1 MKYKSYK
8 PHSSMR
14 SLCFRMSAPL
24 FTVVILSLSAP
35 GIWAGSATWNSN
47 PVDNQW
53 YHPNNWTPA
62 TVPDGAT
69 DIARFGT
76 TSQPAITISD
86 SSDFLTVLNGITFN
100 PGASAYILT
109 VPATGQDLTF
119 QGRGVVNNSGN
130 TQTFVINGLSNS
142 TVVTF
147 QDATAGSNVSYVMG
161 RTSGVLR
168 PNLVFSGS
176 ATAGNASFTC
186 TGMDVTFNSG
196 TTADN
201 ATFTLNVGLVDFTA
215 GSSAGSGTFILNG
228 GDNAAST
235 VTMGHDGATA
245 SNATFTVNGNATGLS
260 YYNLV
265 SMVAF
270 TSAGAAIFTAN
281 GAVDTSHNP
290 GVVSIA
296 GPADPATATFI
307 ANAGTTGGTGG
318 LIQWQAGTRNRAR
331 VEVFGS
337 GNGDV
342 TNGTM
347 DISTFTPPTVIPIGS
362 LEGNGLVKLGTNT
375 LSLGSNNASTTFDGI
390 INDAGG
396 GSLTKT
402 GSGTFTL
409 SGANTYTGKTT
420 VVAGTLLVT
429 NRTGSATGT
438 GSVIIN
444 GGVLGGTGKISG
456 AVTIGSATRFGTIAP
471 GLVGRTGRLTISR
484 PINFKQFG
492 IYNVD
497 LDSNGVKA
505 DQVVATGV
513 TIGSGATANIADL
526 GTGALPSGT
535 VFTIINNASAIPISG
550 TFSNL
555 ADGSTLTVGTNTYL
569 VSYEGGTGNDLTLT
583 VQ

>member
-1 MKYKSYK
+1 MKANK
-8 PHSSMR
+8 PMK
-14 SLCFRMSAPL
+14 PL
-24 FTVVILSLSAP
+24 TNIAYPAFALFAMIMLSLSAP
-35 GIWAGSATWNSN
+35 SIWAGSATWKSS

-53 YHPNNWTPA
+53 YNPNNWTPA

-69 DIARFGT
+69 DIATFGT
-76 TSQPAITISD
+76 TTQPAITISD
-86 SSDFLTVLNGITFN
+86 GSDFLTVLNGITFDS
-100 PGASAYILT
+100 GASAYILT

-119 QGRGVVNNSGN
+119 QGRGVANNSGR
-130 TQTFVINGLSNS
+130 TQTFVINGRSNS

-161 RTSGVLR
+161 LTSGVLP

-176 ATAGNASFTC
+176 ATAGSASFTC
-186 TGMDVTFNSG
+186 TDVHVTFNGG

-201 ATFTLNVGLVDFTA
+201 ATFMLNTGLVDFMG
-215 GSSAGSGTFILNG
+215 GSSAGNGTFILNG
-228 GDNAAST
+228 GDNAAAT
-235 VTMGHDGATA
+235 VSMGHDGATA
-245 SNATFTVNGNATGLS
+245 GNATFTVNGNATGRD
-260 YYNLV
+260 NFV

-270 TSAGAAIFTAN
+270 TSAGAAVFTAN

-307 ANAGTTGGTGG
+307 ANPGLNGGAGG

-347 DISTFTPPTVIPIGS
+347 DISTPTPPTVIPIGS
-362 LEGNGLVKLGTNT
+362 LEGTGLVKLGQNK
-375 LSLGSNNASTTFDGI
+375 LSVGSNNASTSFDGI

-402 GSGTFTL
+402 GSGTFSL
-409 SGANTYTGKTT
+409 SQPNTYTGNTT
-420 VVAGTLLVT
+420 VTQGTLLVT
-429 NRTGSATGT
+429 NSTGSATGT
-438 GSVIIN
+438 GKVTVN
-444 GGVLGGTGKISG
+444 GGVLGGTGTISG
-456 AVTIGSATRFGTIAP
+456 GVTIGSATRFGTISP
-471 GLVGRTGRLTISR
+471 GLAGQTGRVTIFR
-484 PINFKQFG
+484 PITFRQFG

-497 LDSNGVKA
+497 LDSTSVTA
-505 DQVVATGV
+505 DQVVARGV
-513 TIGSGATANIADL
+513 TIGSGATTNIADL
-526 GTGALPSGT
+526 GTGTLTGGT
-535 VFTIINNASAIPISG
+535 VLTLINNTSAIPING

-569 VSYEGGTGNDLTLT
+569 VNYEGGTGNDLTLT